1 MSIIIKTTAQ
11 FRKQLKRLVSKYYLL
26 AGDMDELGHQLKTG
40 QLPGDQIPNLAYE
53 VYKVRLP
60 NRSAKKGKSGGFRVI
75 YYVKTQE
82 LIGMLSI
89 YVKSEQTD
97 IPLPE
102 ITALIEEFLTQSDT
116 DE

>member
-1 MSIIIKTTAQ
+1 MTVEVRSARQ
-11 FRKQLKRLVSKYYLL
+11 FDKQFKRLVRKYPLL
-26 AGDMDELGHQLKTG
+26 LEDAVDLTAQIKQG

-60 NRSAKKGKSGGFRVI
+60 NRSAKTGKSGGFRVI
-75 YYVKTQE
+75 YYVKTQD

-89 YVKSEQTD
+89 YVKTEQTD
-97 IPLPE
+97 IPITE
-102 ITALIEEFLTQSDT
+102 ISALIEEFLSDLP